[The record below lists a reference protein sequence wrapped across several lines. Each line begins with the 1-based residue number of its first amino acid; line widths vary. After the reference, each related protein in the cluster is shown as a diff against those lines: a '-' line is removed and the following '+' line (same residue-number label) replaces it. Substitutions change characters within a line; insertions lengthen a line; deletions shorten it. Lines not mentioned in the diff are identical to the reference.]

1 MTEPNFSAPQAVTED
16 DRTWGMLAWLPIV
29 GGLISLYVLLVEEQR
44 ARPFRKFHAVNSL
57 LFNVVVGLVLIV
69 LSLTLIGL
77 CLLPLP
83 WIYQAYMAYQA
94 YQGKWAEVPGL
105 TAFARGQ
112 GWI

>member
-1 MTEPNFSAPQAVTED
+1 MTETFSGAARPVADE

-29 GGLISLYVLLVEEQR
+29 GSFISLYILLVDDQR

-57 LFNVVVGLVLIV
+57 LFNVVVGLVLLV
-69 LSLTLIGL
+69 LSLALIGL
-77 CLLPLP
+77 CLLPVALL
-83 WIYQAYMAYQA
+83 YQAYMAYQA
-94 YQGKWAEVPGL
+94 YQGQWVEVPGL

>member
-1 MTEPNFSAPQAVTED
+1 MTEQSASHQVSED
-16 DRTWGMLAWLPIV
+16 DRTWGMLSWLPII
-29 GGLISLYVLLVEEQR
+29 GGLIALYVLLVEEQR
-44 ARPFRKFHAVNSL
+44 SRPFRKFHAVNSL
-57 LFNVVVGLVLIV
+57 LFNVAVGILLTV

-83 WIYQAYMAYQA
+83 WLYQAYMAYEA
-94 YQGKWAEVPGL
+94 YQGKWTEVPGL